1 MRNKK
6 ITSRNSK
13 RSDLYTKSVPS
24 LTTEKPKTKEITST
38 TSGGDNAD
46 KKATKLLK
54 DASLALAMT
63 MSPKSQ
69 TKTGPTTG
77 AKKMVNPQYTS
88 SANFERTYQSLSSQK
103 KVVKAGASRS
113 NSSNYSNKDGENS
126 QMPSSSDLNY
136 LGMSRKRS
144 NSPYRYTD
152 EEYKESMCEPNEL
165 VQ

>member
-24 LTTEKPKTKEITST
+24 LTTEKPKTKEMTST
-38 TSGGDNAD
+38 TSGGDVVD

-69 TKTGPTTG
+69 TKTGPTAVG
-77 AKKMVNPQYTS
+77 MKKMANPQYTS
-88 SANFERTYQSLSSQK
+88 SANFERTYQSSLSSQRQK
-103 KVVKAGASRS
+103 KMVKAAAASRS
-113 NSSNYSNKDGENS
+113 NSSNYSNKDLGGG
-126 QMPSSSDLNY
+126 MLSSS
-136 LGMSRKRS
+136 
-144 NSPYRYTD
+144 
-152 EEYKESMCEPNEL
+152 
-165 VQ
+165 QQ